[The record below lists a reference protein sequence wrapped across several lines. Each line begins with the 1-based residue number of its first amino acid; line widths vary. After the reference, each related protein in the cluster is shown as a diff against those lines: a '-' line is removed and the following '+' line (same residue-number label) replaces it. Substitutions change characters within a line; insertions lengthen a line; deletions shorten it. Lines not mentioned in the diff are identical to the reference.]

1 LIYLATSLFTAAEQ
15 AFAAALT
22 AEIEGLGFAVY
33 YPWRDAGD
41 EALMAAWGEDWTR
54 INAEIAR
61 RNLRAIERCSSVVAV
76 VEGADV
82 DSGVAMELGYARALA
97 KPIKLLRTDW
107 RTQGPRVGPVNI
119 MLGMAA
125 AELFT
130 SIAALL
136 AGLHG
141 ATEPG
146 GESAVIPV
154 ADFYDRVAAEYSDG
168 ALHPTTHSF
177 KSAEEAATAELLA
190 GRRFR
195 AALDLGCG
203 DGNFL
208 DHVAADEKTGVDGSV
223 EMIRRHRQRVP
234 EASFLLADCQ
244 RPLPLAPAA
253 FDVVHCSFVLDH
265 LTDAGAC
272 LREMRRLVAADGI
285 VLLAVYSPALFL
297 GQNDSESEEDV
308 LRYRTASGGV
318 LSVWRSFRDLAD
330 LSAQLAALFRIE
342 QRRTVKIGAGDLS
355 FDHYVLRP

>member
-22 AEIEGLGFAVY
+22 AEIEALGLAVY

-41 EALMAAWGEDWTR
+41 EALMTAWGDDWAR
-54 INAEIAR
+54 VNAEIAR
-61 RNLRAIERCSSVVAV
+61 RNLRAIESCSSVVAV

-82 DSGVAMELGYARALA
+82 DAGVAMELGYAHALA

-125 AELFT
+125 EAFYT
-130 SIAALL
+130 SVEALL
-136 AGLHG
+136 AGLRG
-141 ATEPG
+141 PVQADADG
-146 GESAVIPV
+146 VIIPV

-177 KSAEEAATAELLA
+177 KSAEEAVTAELLA

-208 DHVAADEKTGVDGSV
+208 DHVLADEKTGVDGSV
-223 EMIRRHRQRVP
+223 EMIRRHRQRLP

-253 FDVVHCSFVLDH
+253 FDIVHCSFVLDH

-297 GQNDSESEEDV
+297 GQDEEDV
-308 LRYRTASGGV
+308 LRYRTSSGGI
-318 LSVWRSFRDLAD
+318 LSVWRSFRGLAD
-330 LSAQLAALFRIE
+330 LDSQLAELFRIE

>member
-22 AEIEGLGFAVY
+22 AEIEALGLEVY

-41 EALMAAWGEDWTR
+41 EALMAAWGEDWAQ

-61 RNLRAIERCSSVVAV
+61 RNLRAIESCSSVVAV

-82 DSGVAMELGYARALA
+82 DAGVAMELGYAHALA
-97 KPIKLLRTDW
+97 KPIQLLRTDW

-125 AELFT
+125 AAFHT
-130 SIAALL
+130 SVESLL
-136 AGLHG
+136 AGLRG
-141 ATEPG
+141 PG
-146 GESAVIPV
+146 ERVMSVT
-154 ADFYDRVAAEYSDG
+154 DFYDRVAAEYSDG

-177 KSAEEAATAELLA
+177 KHAEEAVTTELLA

-208 DHVAADEKTGVDGSV
+208 DHVLADEKTGVDGSV
-223 EMIRRHRQRVP
+223 EMIRRHRHRLP

-244 RPLPLAPAA
+244 RPLPLAPSA

-265 LTDAGAC
+265 LTDIDAC

-297 GQNDSESEEDV
+297 GPDEEDV
-308 LRYRTASGGV
+308 LRYRTTSGSL
-318 LSVWRSFRDLAD
+318 LSVRRSFRGLAD
-330 LSAQLAALFRIE
+330 LGARLAELFRIE
-342 QRRTVKIGAGDLS
+342 QQRTVAIGAGELS